1 MHGGALKANSSES
14 VRRFNSSAF
23 LATFGILLVL
33 WFVLSGHFDL
43 FHVSFGIIC
52 CGLVAFLSHDLLF
65 HDLHW
70 SLGGGPFLRFMGY
83 LPWLFYQ
90 IVLAN
95 LHVAKMVLHP
105 KMPIAP
111 RIIEFR
117 TKLKKDLAITTL
129 GNSITLTPGTIT
141 VDIREDTFLVHAL
154 TQKVTDD
161 LMSGAMENRVAAI
174 FREASSLGK

>member
-1 MHGGALKANSSES
+1 MKSNSSES
-14 VRRFNSSAF
+14 ARRFNFSAF
-23 LATFGILLVL
+23 LATFGILIVL

-52 CGLVAFLSHDLLF
+52 SGLVAFLSHDLLF
-65 HDLHW
+65 PDFHW
-70 SLGGGPFLRFMGY
+70 NLGRGHFLRFMGY

-105 KMPIAP
+105 KMPIDP
-111 RIIEFR
+111 RIIRFK
-117 TKLKKDLAITTL
+117 TKLENDLAMSTL

-141 VDIREDTFLVHAL
+141 VDIREGEFFVHAL
-154 TQKVTDD
+154 TQKVAND
-161 LMSGAMENRVAAI
+161 LLSGEMENRVAAI
-174 FREASSLGK
+174 FGEGEYRKGKKGN

>member
-1 MHGGALKANSSES
+1 MKAKASSRNST
-14 VRRFNSSAF
+14 RRFHFPAF
-23 LATFGILLVL
+23 LATFGILIIL

-43 FHVSFGIIC
+43 FHVSAGFLC
-52 CGLVAFLSHDLLF
+52 SGLIAFLSHDLLF

-70 SLGGGPFLRFMGY
+70 RLGGGHVLRFIGY

-105 KMPIAP
+105 KMPIDP

-117 TKLKKDLAITTL
+117 TKLKSELAVTTM
-129 GNSITLTPGTIT
+129 GTSITLTPGTIT
-141 VDIREDTFLVHAL
+141 ADVSDGKFCVHAL

-161 LMSGAMENRVAAI
+161 LLSGEMENRIAAI
-174 FREASSLGK
+174 YREAGTIEK